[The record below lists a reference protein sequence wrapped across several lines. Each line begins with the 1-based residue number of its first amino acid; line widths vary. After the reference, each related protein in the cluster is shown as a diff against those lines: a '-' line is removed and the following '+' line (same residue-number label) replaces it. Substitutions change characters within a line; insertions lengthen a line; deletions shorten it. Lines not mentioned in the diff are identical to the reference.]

1 MKADSDFLTDLNI
14 MDYSLLLGI
23 EKKQAQAQNVRDR
36 YRDRLFREL
45 VDRNAQLDQPDANA
59 LSRHQFCSPDLQ
71 YVYHVSII
79 DYLQLW
85 NLNKKAERF
94 AKTKLLKKDAD

>member
-59 LSRHQFCSPDLQ
+59 LSRH
-71 YVYHVSII
+71 
-79 DYLQLW
+79 
-85 NLNKKAERF
+85 
-94 AKTKLLKKDAD
+94 